1 MKNIKPLGLAL
12 LGAVTLSGLYFAMVK
27 PLHWSLT
34 PYAFAKPVVD
44 EYAKQ
49 TYDKY
54 AINDLEG
61 DKVTAQKGFA
71 WRNETWSGDDE
82 PYRQARNKIE
92 AALASG
98 ASLDEIIDEAENEA
112 RKNPKSPLA
121 QFRWA
126 YAVWKMPAPAVSTS
140 IFDKNA
146 LGAFFALAYTVSPNT
161 YNFAR
166 LRYLL
171 TYQYQEGKQ
180 VEVGERLLQRD
191 AKDLAVKGHLALDY
205 TGSDPYD
212 TKSKSRAVQLS
223 NELIQAGPKDA
234 RNHAILAEAYMSS
247 YYRNGHHRQDAV
259 STVAALKKYL
269 KLAKPTDAF
278 YEQAKI
284 RITLLGGELIK
295 SK

>member
-1 MKNIKPLGLAL
+1 MLGACALAL
-12 LGAVTLSGLYFAMVK
+12 LYSVISK
-27 PLHWSLT
+27 PFHWMRT
-34 PYAFAKPVVD
+34 PYALGRANVD

-82 PYRQARNKIE
+82 PYRQARSKIE
-92 AALASG
+92 ASFASG
-98 ASLDEIIDEAENEA
+98 TPLEDIIDEAEKEA
-112 RKNPKSPLA
+112 RENPKSPLA

-126 YAVWKMPAPAVSTS
+126 YAVWKMPAPPNNHSS
-140 IFDKNA
+140 LNKND

-205 TGSDPYD
+205 TCVDPYD
-212 TKSKSRAVQLS
+212 PKARSRAVQLS
-223 NELIQAGPKDA
+223 RELIQAGPKDA

-259 STVAALKKYL
+259 STVAALKRYL
-269 KLAKPTDAF
+269 SLAKPTDAF

-284 RITLLGGELIK
+284 HITLLEGELSK